1 MIPTEP
7 PCATFP
13 EIVRFRRLPEE
24 TPVDHTMSFAM
35 VDSGCPH
42 PAEMRWI
49 QTDPKPARAYPG
61 AIKDDAVLYPLWVEE
76 GAVRA
81 YSKDRLIRGW
91 HELPEFVEYRT
102 CIAPPGAWLAVFDGK
117 IDVPGA
123 QKKGFTRMEGLEA
136 FRVNDFVQFHVLWK
150 DWRSNAVAVEKP
162 GRPMLALLRDHNE
175 SIAWE
180 LARSATFRYVV
191 WEEGGRIDL
200 ADGGRITAQE
210 AFERLPPS
218 FVLHHEY
225 DYSEDKWGAMWF
237 ASPEVPD
244 TKIVAEGADFVVRR
258 SVGANAE

>member
-49 QTDPKPARAYPG
+49 HTDPKPARAYPG

-117 IDVPGA
+117 IEIAGGP
-123 QKKGFTRMEGLEA
+123 KKGFTRMEGLEA
-136 FRVNDFVQFHVLWK
+136 FRVDVFMVLHTLWK
-150 DWRSNAVAVEKP
+150 EWRSNAVAVQKP
-162 GRPMLALLRDHNE
+162 KPTDHNE
-175 SIAWE
+175 SIACD
-180 LARSATFRYVV
+180 LARAATFRYVV

-218 FVLHHEY
+218 FALHHEY
-225 DYSEDKWGAMWF
+225 DYSEDTWGAMWF

-258 SVGANAE
+258 SVGAKAE

>member
-1 MIPTEP
+1 MTPTDP
-7 PCATFP
+7 ISATFP
-13 EIVRFRRLPEE
+13 DIVRFRRLPEE

-49 QTDPKPARAYPG
+49 QTDPKAARSYPG
-61 AIKDDAVLYPLWVEE
+61 AIEEDAVLYPIWVEE

-81 YSKDRLIRGW
+81 YSKTRLIQGW
-91 HELPEFVEYRT
+91 YELPEFVEYRT

-117 IDVPGA
+117 IDLAGA

-136 FRVNDFVQFHVLWK
+136 FRVNDFVQFHILWK
-150 DWRSNAVAVEKP
+150 EWRSNAVAVEKP
-162 GRPMLALLRDHNE
+162 GRPSDHNE

-180 LARSATFRYVV
+180 LARAATFRYVV

-200 ADGGRITAQE
+200 ANGGRITAQE
-210 AFERLPPS
+210 ALERLPPS

-244 TKIVAEGADFVVRR
+244 RKIVAEGADFVVRR
-258 SVGANAE
+258 SVGAKAE

>member
-1 MIPTEP
+1 MTPTDP
-7 PCATFP
+7 ICATFP

-42 PAEMRWI
+42 PAEMRWMH
-49 QTDPKPARAYPG
+49 TDPKPARAYPG
-61 AIKDDAVLYPLWVEE
+61 AIEEDAILYPLWVEE

-81 YSKDRLIRGW
+81 YSKGRLIRGW

-102 CIAPPGAWLAVFDGK
+102 SIERCIEPRGGWVAVFDGK
-117 IDVPGA
+117 IDLGGA

-136 FRVNDFVQFHVLWK
+136 FRVDVFMLLHTLWK
-150 DWRSNAVAVEKP
+150 EWRSNAVAVEKP
-162 GRPMLALLRDHNE
+162 GRPSDHNE

-180 LARSATFRYVV
+180 LARAATFRYVV

-218 FVLHHEY
+218 FVLYHEY
-225 DYSEDKWGAMWF
+225 DYSEDKWGAMWC

-258 SVGANAE
+258 SVGAKAE